1 MERQTKVIAIANQKG
16 GVGKTTTVVNLAAAL
31 SARKRTVLVV
41 DLDPQAHATLGFG
54 LEKQPGVSMY
64 PVLSGVKDIADVIQ
78 PTKWDNLNVIPS
90 EVDLAGA
97 ELEFGARE
105 DRLTMVKDA
114 LAPVKASGAFDY
126 IILDCPPSLGIVMT
140 AALVATDGVLIP
152 IQAEYLAMDG
162 LALITGSIERV
173 RQSVNPDLDLNGI
186 VFTMV
191 NATAK
196 LTQDVME
203 EVRNHFGEKVYETVI
218 PRNVR
223 VSEAPSM
230 GVPVV
235 FLDAHS
241 KGAQAYKA
249 FAWEFQAKN
258 PTRLSPARPAPVA
271 EPKPEPVPEPVAEP
285 VVEAAPEPVVE
296 ETAPEPVVEAKP
308 EPAAK
313 EATPEPAAEVT
324 PEPVAAAVPEPAPE
338 PAPEPVPAPVPVP
351 APEPV
356 PAAKK
361 PKAKKVAKKPAAK
374 EKKPEVEAKP
384 EPQAE
389 AKPQAET
396 AAEIRRRL
404 ICPEPEPAEAESGS
418 ESAVPMIAPGVPFR
432 RVAQDVSETKPK
444 AKRVCKPKKSDEA
457 QRNHTGAQGGSD
469 APADAPV
476 A

>member
-64 PVLSGVKDIADVIQ
+64 PVLAGAKNIADVIQ

-105 DRLTMVKDA
+105 DRLTMIKDA

-140 AALVATDGVLIP
+140 SALVATDGVLIP

-173 RQSVNPDLDLNGI
+173 RQSVNPDIDLNGI

-191 NATAK
+191 NSNAK

-230 GVPVV
+230 GTPVV
-235 FLDAHS
+235 FLDARS

-258 PTRLSPARPAPVA
+258 PTRLSPVRPAPAVKPEPIA
-271 EPKPEPVPEPVAEP
+271 KPEPKPE
-285 VVEAAPEPVVE
+285 
-296 ETAPEPVVEAKP
+296 AKP
-308 EPAAK
+308 ET
-313 EATPEPAAEVT
+313 E
-324 PEPVAAAVPEPAPE
+324 
-338 PAPEPVPAPVPVP
+338 
-351 APEPV
+351 
-356 PAAKK
+356 
-361 PKAKKVAKKPAAK
+361 
-374 EKKPEVEAKP
+374 
-384 EPQAE
+384 
-389 AKPQAET
+389 
-396 AAEIRRRL
+396 
-404 ICPEPEPAEAESGS
+404 
-418 ESAVPMIAPGVPFR
+418 
-432 RVAQDVSETKPK
+432 
-444 AKRVCKPKKSDEA
+444 PKKTDEA
-457 QRNHTGAQGGSD
+457 QRDHTGAQGGSD